1 MLKIIR
7 FVGLAA
13 LGGVA
18 VCFFHLG
25 DDFKEI
31 GKDANFHLK
40 LDFGPMVPVNGVFQ
54 TNEPASGAK
63 MFFRSMLQ
71 P

>member
-1 MLKIIR
+1 MLKVIR

-25 DDFKEI
+25 DDFKEV
-31 GKDANFHLK
+31 GQDANFHLK
-40 LDFGPMVPVNGVFQ
+40 LDLGLIALCGVV
-54 TNEPASGAK
+54 TAICIVIVKKKE
-63 MFFRSMLQ
+63 
-71 P
+71 